1 MEGVLELQTEFVS
14 PANFDKF
21 SGGCLEHQVQRLL
34 NLSRGSAGPGIV
46 ID

>member
-21 SGGCLEHQVQRLL
+21 SGGCLEHQVQRLVI
-34 NLSRGSAGPGIV
+34 LSQGSAGLRV
-46 ID
+46 MID